1 MGKNRRGVRKKGGFC
16 LIHSNKFCSS
26 ICCFASLL
34 RILRLYYDADRK
46 YEILKQ
52 NVTEPIFD
60 YFLEGNDG
68 LIICP
73 PGISLRHWS
82 PLNYVEYSGP
92 DKDPRKSIFGKEARH
107 AVLIIV
113 PYGTDISK
121 GFDTHNRTLHLYGGD
136 HDSKPVSEKFHGS
149 IAKSTHKTK
158 LENEL
163 SNNMVDVLCL
173 SRAREMSSIY
183 PGDPILQM
191 NGNGK
196 PVHVG
201 GIPKVIEVYKIVLLK
216 YKMRYSENQVYL
228 LLYLFLRWF
237 ELRSTLL
244 MRISRGLL

>member
-16 LIHSNKFCSS
+16 LIYSN
-26 ICCFASLL
+26 
-34 RILRLYYDADRK
+34 ILFPAFVALQVFYVFRLYCDADRK
-46 YEILKQ
+46 YEILKR

-60 YFLEGNDG
+60 FFLEGNDG

-73 PGISLRHWS
+73 PGILLRDWS
-82 PLNYVEYSGP
+82 PLNYVEYSGR
-92 DKDPRKSIFGKEARH
+92 DKDPRKSIFGKEALH

-113 PYGTDISK
+113 PFSTDNWK
-121 GFDTHNRTLHLYGGD
+121 GFDTHDRTLHLYGGD

-163 SNNMVDVLCL
+163 SNNKVDVVCL

-191 NGNGK
+191 NANGK

-216 YKMRYSENQVYL
+216 YNMRYSENQVYL